1 MGTHVATAFITKCA
15 VNHIVLVFRTPWCS
29 NSIQFEDL
37 VNFWQLKN
45 DAGFGWYKVKQ
56 QAMFVQMDRS
66 RGRSV
71 ALSHQDQLELLVKP
85 WNKAFSTETNLRAW
99 AKVWLA

>member
-1 MGTHVATAFITKCA
+1 MTTKFIEKCA
-15 VNHIVLVFRTPWCS
+15 ENHIVLVLRTPWCS

-56 QAMFVQMDRS
+56 HAMFVQLDRTYGS
-66 RGRSV
+66 STG
-71 ALSHQDQLELLVKP
+71 LSHRDQLELLVNP
-85 WNKAFSTETNLRAW
+85 WNKAFSTATNLRAW
-99 AKVWLA
+99 AKVRLAR

>member
-1 MGTHVATAFITKCA
+1 MTTAFIDKC
-15 VNHIVLVFRTPWCS
+15 VQHYIVLVLRTPWCS
-29 NSIQFEDL
+29 NSIQFEDI

-56 QAMFVQMDRS
+56 QAMMVQMDRT

-71 ALSHQDQLELLVKP
+71 ALSHQDQLELLVNP

-99 AKVWLA
+99 AKVQLPC